1 MPRCFAAAA
10 AVLVA
15 AAPTLAD
22 PDPKNWE
29 AVLEKARGQ
38 TVYWHAWA
46 GSSRINDYI
55 AWAGRQM
62 TDRHG
67 VRVEHVKLSDAADAV
82 SRVVTER
89 AARRDEGGAVDLIW
103 INGENFAAMKEQGLL
118 FGPWAEDVPNWRYV
132 NVEGTAAV
140 TADFTIPT
148 EGLEAPWG
156 MAQLVFYR
164 DTARVEDPPRSMAHL
179 LAWAAENPGRF
190 TFPQPPDYLGS
201 TFLGLSGFPNKTRGS
216 SGVCRG

>member
-118 FGPWAEDVPNWRYV
+118 FDPWAEDVPNWRYV

-148 EGLEAPWG
+148 DGLEAPWG
-156 MAQLVFYR
+156 HGAAGVL
-164 DTARVEDPPRSMAHL
+164 PRHR
-179 LAWAAENPGRF
+179 PGRG
-190 TFPQPPDYLGS
+190 PAAQYVAPARLGRGEPWALHLPPA
-201 TFLGLSGFPNKTRGS
+201 TGLPRIDISEAGAL
-216 SGVCRG
+216 